1 MGLSV
6 SQEILT
12 ETVNW
17 AKYHYGNRLVGLA
30 FFNPA
35 AASMTYPSSPNNLLL
50 VLTDAPET
58 ARERYQEIADIVL
71 GVIFGGAENVR
82 CAIQTPDELQS
93 LAELGLPLLKI
104 YLQDCVIAEDPRQL
118 LESLRSGLKKAA

>member
-17 AKYHYGNRLVGLA
+17 AKYHYGNRFKGLA

-35 AASMTYPSSPNNLLL
+35 AASVTYPSSDHNLLL
-50 VLTDAPET
+50 VLANAPVT

-71 GVIFGGAENVR
+71 GVIFGGSENVR
-82 CAIQTPDELQS
+82 CAIQTPDEMQI
-93 LAELGLPLLKI
+93 LAEMGLPLLNI
-104 YLQDCVIAEDPRQL
+104 YLQDCVIAADPNHL
-118 LESLRSGLKKAA
+118 LERLRSGLKKAA